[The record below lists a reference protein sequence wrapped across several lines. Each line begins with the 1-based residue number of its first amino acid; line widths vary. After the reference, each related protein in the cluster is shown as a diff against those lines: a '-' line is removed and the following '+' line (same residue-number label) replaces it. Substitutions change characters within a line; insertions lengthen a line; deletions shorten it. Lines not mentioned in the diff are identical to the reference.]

1 MATAT
6 ASSYG
11 ESTSVFEA
19 RLQASGIP
27 DEDAKKIKAHIS
39 TLKQLAFVSSFTPAQ
54 ADEKPLMDELE
65 AMLGRRPETGVKA
78 SFRALFHESYAVVT
92 SEMRQRVERS
102 EEVQVRRLSQPERA
116 ERYNKQVSKL
126 KGITIKGPSEPS
138 ETLVDLAVG
147 AYEANELRYIPWD
160 RCTSREQEVSSEKK
174 REIKLTLDEPSGKL
188 KVDSKTPE
196 EVADTSSEI
205 LVLQALQR
213 RALAMDQANL
223 LDYEKGDMW
232 AQRLLRARMIDP
244 PPLFARPSWKQLM
257 EADRKLFSE
266 LRDRTRSGVQAD
278 TSGRPLDRNIVAV
291 MESYDV
297 SCLLQPVPTAA
308 SKLSLRI
315 MGQRGP
321 ILMGVQLP
329 AVARAAVVKARARA
343 RAMLNCPKAS
353 RDADLRPTAESR
365 SVLPT
370 IWVTVQIQCPTGD
383 ALRVCAYV
391 RCRSVGLTPMEQAR
405 APKGRPND

>member
-27 DEDAKKIKAHIS
+27 DEDAKKIKTHIS
-39 TLKQLAFVSSFTPAQ
+39 SLKQLAFVSSFTPAQ

-78 SFRALFHESYAVVT
+78 SFRALFHESYAPVT
-92 SEMRQRVERS
+92 SEVRQRVERS

-188 KVDSKTPE
+188 KVDSKTTE

-213 RALAMDQANL
+213 RALAMGQANL

-232 AQRLLRARMIDP
+232 AQRLLRARMTDP

-266 LRDRTRSGVQAD
+266 LRDRARSGVQAD

-308 SKLSLRI
+308 GKAELEDHGSKRAHPYGGAAAGRGKGRGGKGKGKGSGNVKLPQGLEGCRSSTNRGEPICFAHNLGHCSNPVSNGRRI
-315 MGQRGP
+315 KGLH
-321 ILMGVQLP
+321 IC
-329 AVARAAVVKARARA
+329 AVPKCGAHSHGASA
-343 RAMLNCPKAS
+343 CPK
-353 RDADLRPTAESR
+353 RKVE
-365 SVLPT
+365 
-370 IWVTVQIQCPTGD
+370 
-383 ALRVCAYV
+383 
-391 RCRSVGLTPMEQAR
+391 
-405 APKGRPND
+405 